1 MKKKIYLKE
10 VLAQMPRLLG
20 HLNRNPLSVS
30 YGSFDREYWH
40 YKTTDFSC
48 ARKQEATLTLTLLY
62 KIKDK
67 NNPYYQNKNVLE
79 WINAGLKFWCTIQN
93 KDGSFAEW
101 YPNEKSFGA
110 SAFSLSAGTEILL
123 EFKENLKDFEKIL
136 KVFEKTGNWLAG
148 RKETKAENQEC
159 GAIAGLYNLYLLTG
173 KTEFKEIC
181 EKKIKEL
188 LKRQDRE
195 GWLNEYGGADIGYL
209 SLAIDYLAKYHT
221 KSKDENALA
230 IIKKALEFIQC
241 FTHPNYTCGGE
252 YGSRNTEYLI
262 PSGFETVK
270 EETADILSF
279 FIRKALSLGRGI
291 GLNALD
297 DRYLLYNGY
306 TYLQAYIHAKK
317 IKEAKFAFE
326 EELTKHFKNTGI
338 YIKSTKSYYAVINYF
353 KNSFKIFSKKADKA
367 LYDSGIGIETGTN
380 KLKPCAEK
388 KELSET
394 ENCIWAT
401 GNFSN
406 VPNIMMSP
414 IKTIGIRLFQ
424 MGIGRNEAVGRLIKE
439 KLRDNL
445 IINEKKETNY
455 TFRRGFAFEE
465 DKIRIIDEVDG
476 RFNKAFVNTKTSHSY
491 IPSSRY
497 FESSE
502 LGNELKI
509 IKGNFKG
516 IKIER
521 EFSDKGVSVKWSDGN
536 D

>member
-1 MKKKIYLKE
+1 MKGEIYLKE

-30 YGSFDREYWH
+30 YGSFDREFWH
-40 YKTTDFSC
+40 YKTADFGC
-48 ARKQEATLTLTLLY
+48 ARKQEAVLTLVLLY

-67 NNPYYQNKNVLE
+67 ANPYYQNQNVLE
-79 WINAGLKFWCTIQN
+79 WINAGLKFWCGIQN
-93 KDGSFAEW
+93 KDSSFAEW
-101 YPNEKSFGA
+101 YPNEQSFGA
-110 SAFSLSAGTEILL
+110 SAFSLYAATEVLL
-123 EFKENLKDFEKIL
+123 GLKEEVNDFEKIL
-136 KVFEKTGNWLAG
+136 KVFEKTGSWLAG
-148 RKETKAENQEC
+148 RKEIRAENQEC

-195 GWLNEYGGADIGYL
+195 GWLNEYGGADSGYL
-209 SLAIDYLAKYHT
+209 SLAIDYLAKYYT
-221 KSKDENALA
+221 KSKDDRALV
-230 IIKKALEFIQC
+230 IIKKALEFIQY
-241 FTHPNYTCGGE
+241 FIHPNYTCGGE

-270 EETADILSF
+270 EETADMLSF
-279 FIRKALSLGRGI
+279 FIRKALSLGKGI
-291 GLNALD
+291 GLKALD

-306 TYLQAYIHAKK
+306 TYLQAYTNTKK
-317 IKEAKFAFE
+317 IREAKFAFE
-326 EELTKHFKNTGI
+326 KEFTKHLKNAGV
-338 YIKSTKSYYAVINYF
+338 YIKSTKSYYAIINYF
-353 KNSFKIFSKKADKA
+353 KNSFKIFSKKTDNL
-367 LYDSGIGIETGTN
+367 LYDSGIEIEIN
-380 KLKPCAEK
+380 SKKLKPLIEK

-406 VPNIMMSP
+406 VPDTIMSP
-414 IKTIGIRLFQ
+414 IKTIGMRLFQ
-424 MGIGRNEAVGRLIKE
+424 LGIGKNEAVSRLIKE
-439 KLRDNL
+439 KLRDKL
-445 IINEKKETNY
+445 IINEKKETSY

-465 DKIRIIDEVDG
+465 DKIRVIDEIDG
-476 RFNKAFVNTKTSHSY
+476 GFTKAFVNTKTSYAY

-502 LGNELKI
+502 LGNELKVI
-509 IKGNFKG
+509 EGNFKG

-521 EFSDKGVSVKWSDGN
+521 EFNEKGVNLKWTQLQQ
-536 D
+536 